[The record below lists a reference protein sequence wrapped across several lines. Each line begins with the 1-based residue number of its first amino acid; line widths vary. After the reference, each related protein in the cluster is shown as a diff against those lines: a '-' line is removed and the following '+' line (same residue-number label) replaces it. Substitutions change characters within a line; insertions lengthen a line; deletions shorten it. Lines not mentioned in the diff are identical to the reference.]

1 MRYITIRLLQGML
14 VVALISVITFL
25 ILRLLPGDPV
35 YLLLGEGQI
44 QITDEQIQAIRAKW
58 GLDLPLH
65 EQYFI
70 WLGSM
75 IRGDFGTSLI
85 RTGVPIR
92 EMIVEAGVVTA
103 ILNVYAIG
111 IALIVAIPV
120 GVIAAVKRNTLFDY
134 ITTIAT
140 TLGVAIPNFWLALML
155 IILFSL
161 TLRWLPPFGLR
172 SWQGYILPIIVLAT
186 EQTAVL
192 TRIMRGSMIE
202 VLDEDYVTTAASKGL
217 TQRLVIIRHAVP
229 NALLPLVSVIGFRIA
244 FLLSGTIV
252 VETVFALPGLGRL
265 LTDSVFRHD
274 YQVVQSL
281 VVLLS
286 ILVVTANLLTDF
298 VYTLIDP
305 RIRID

>member
-1 MRYITIRLLQGML
+1 MRYIIVRLLQGIF
-14 VVALISVITFL
+14 VVALISVLTFL

-44 QITDEQIQAIRAKW
+44 QITDEQLDAIRAKW
-58 GLDLPLH
+58 GLDLPLYQ
-65 EQYFI
+65 QYFI

-75 IRGDFGTSLI
+75 FRGDFGTSLI

-92 EMIVEAGVVTA
+92 DMITEAAGVTA
-103 ILNVYAIG
+103 ILNFYAVG
-111 IALIVAIPV
+111 IALIIALPV
-120 GVIAAVKRNTLFDY
+120 GVIAAVRRNSIFDY
-134 ITTIAT
+134 MTTVLT

-192 TRIMRGSMIE
+192 TRIMRGAMIE
-202 VLDEDYVTTAASKGL
+202 VLDQDYIRTASSKGMS
-217 TQRLVIIRHAVP
+217 QRFVLMRHAVP
-229 NALLPLVSVIGFRIA
+229 NALLPVVSVIGFRVA

-281 VVLLS
+281 VVLLAA
-286 ILVVTANLLTDF
+286 LVVIANLLTDL
-298 VYTLIDP
+298 VYTLVDP
-305 RIRID
+305 RIRVH